1 MDCKK
6 LITLT
11 IVTVTMNDCENL
23 KKTFVSV
30 KKNKSDVIEYVVIDG
45 DSTDKTKKILDNNSD
60 IIDKCISE
68 KDFGIYDAMN
78 KGLKLASGRYVMFL
92 NSGDELRD
100 IERVISDVDNIKSTS
115 CPIILYGS
123 EYSWSNSLSLVIFP
137 QFRFCQM
144 PTSHQAM
151 IFNTNQAKLYGYNL
165 KYKFSADYELYLR
178 MTKNIQC
185 EIFAFNKVIV
195 KTAPVGVT
203 GKFITKYLNE
213 CYLINLE
220 YNNQIFS
227 LLRYFLE
234 MGRYQVKN
242 LIHILLSDSIIN
254 QIRKIRGRKS

>member
-1 MDCKK
+1 MIA
-6 LITLT
+6 LTL
-11 IVTVTMNDCENL
+11 VTVTLNDCENL
-23 KKTFVSV
+23 KKTFLSV
-30 KKNKSDVIEYVVIDG
+30 KKSKSDVIEYVVIDG
-45 DSTDKTKKILDNNSD
+45 DSRDKTKEILDNNSD

-92 NSGDELRD
+92 NSGDELMD
-100 IERVISDVDNIKSTS
+100 IERVISDVDNINSTS
-115 CPIILYGS
+115 CSILLYGS
-123 EYSWSNSLSLVIFP
+123 EFSWSKTLSMVIFP
-137 QFRFCQM
+137 KFSFCQM

-185 EIFAFNKVIV
+185 KIFVSNEVIV
-195 KTAPVGVT
+195 KTAPVGIT
-203 GKFITKYLNE
+203 DKFITKYLNE

-220 YNNQIFS
+220 YNNHIFS

-234 MGRYQVKN
+234 LGRYQVKN
-242 LIHILLSDSIIN
+242 LIHILLSDSIIY